1 MNIYDVPSDRRYW
14 VVRAEGGLYYDHFTK
29 NGLMALGHLKSLGIE
44 LKDSEKFIPDE
55 GWLKDSIAKKSEVKG
70 ASKRQESV
78 GFNQVKN
85 FIYGIQDGDWVITVG
100 YSSLRVGIVQGDAY
114 IKNESVIVYYD
125 IEKDK
130 KVEMEANLRRK
141 VNWGPTISRSAMPFG
156 LLSSLRANQTVF
168 NMDKHWE
175 AIYHTLYPAFSK
187 ENDLYLSLK
196 IRQENE
202 ISNYSVVQILSF
214 LNEIEVIA
222 KELDGRLS
230 DSDSDFDEL
239 FKQYVSDGLLTL
251 TTKAQFNSPGDIWNK
266 LDFSGIKKSKMGYF
280 LVAYAMLFGNEHSG
294 MDGVIDL
301 ESRQKIWEIVAK
313 RIDQKD
319 IKHVV
324 ANLELSKPRHDTSV
338 LEANDKKEITKSS
351 SGR

>member
-1 MNIYDVPSDRRYW
+1 MNIYEVPSERRYW
-14 VVRAEGGLYYDHFTK
+14 VVRAEGGLYYDHFTR

-44 LKDSEKFIPDE
+44 LKDTEKFIPDG
-55 GWLKDSIAKKSEVKG
+55 GWLKDAIAKKSQVKG
-70 ASKRQESV
+70 SSRRQESV

-85 FIYGIQDGDWVITVG
+85 FIYDIKDGDWVITVG
-100 YSSLRVGIVQGDAY
+100 YNSLRVGIVQGDAY
-114 IKNESVIVYYD
+114 IKNDSVVVYYD
-125 IEKDK
+125 IEKDR
-130 KVEMEANLRRK
+130 KVEMDASLRRK
-141 VNWGPTISRSAMPFG
+141 VNWGPVISRSAMPFG

-175 AIYHTLYPAFSK
+175 AIYHSLYPAFSK
-187 ENDLYLSLK
+187 DNDLYLSLK

-222 KELDGRLS
+222 KELDDCLS
-230 DSDSDFDEL
+230 EKEFEEI
-239 FKQYVSDGLLTL
+239 FRQYVSDGLLTL

-266 LDFSGIKKSKMGYF
+266 LDFSGFKKSKMAYV
-280 LVAYAMLFGNEHSG
+280 LVAYSMLFGNEHAG

-301 ESRQKIWEIVAK
+301 ESRQKLWDIVAK

-319 IKHVV
+319 MKHVV
-324 ANLELSKPRHDTSV
+324 TNLELSKPKHDTSV
-338 LEANDKKEITKSS
+338 LESKDKKRDNRVA
-351 SGR
+351 GGL

>member
-1 MNIYDVPSDRRYW
+1 MKIYEVPSDRRYW

-44 LKDSEKFIPDE
+44 LKDSDKFIPDE
-55 GWLKDSIAKKSEVKG
+55 GWLKDSIAKKSEVRG
-70 ASKRQESV
+70 SSKRQESV

-85 FIYGIQDGDWVITVG
+85 FIYDIKDGDWVITVG
-100 YSSLRVGIVQGDAY
+100 YDSLRVGIVQGDAY
-114 IKNESVIVYYD
+114 IKKESVVVYYD

-130 KVEMEANLRRK
+130 KVEMEANLRRC
-141 VNWGPTISRSAMPFG
+141 VNWGPRISRSAMPFG

-168 NMDKHWE
+168 NLDKHWE
-175 AIYHTLYPAFSK
+175 AIYHSLYPAFSK

-222 KELDGRLS
+222 KELDDRLEERE
-230 DSDSDFDEL
+230 FDEI
-239 FKQYVSDGLLTL
+239 FSQYVSSGLLTL

-266 LDFSGIKKSKMGYF
+266 LDFSGLKKTKMAYV
-280 LVAYAMLFGNEHSG
+280 LVAYAMLFGNEHAG
-294 MDGVIDL
+294 MDGIIDL
-301 ESRQKIWEIVAK
+301 ESRQKLWEIVAK
-313 RIDQKD
+313 RLDQKD
-319 IKHVV
+319 MKHVV
-324 ANLELSKPRHDTSV
+324 ASLELSKPKYDTSV
-338 LEANDKKEITKSS
+338 LEAKDKNEITKSS